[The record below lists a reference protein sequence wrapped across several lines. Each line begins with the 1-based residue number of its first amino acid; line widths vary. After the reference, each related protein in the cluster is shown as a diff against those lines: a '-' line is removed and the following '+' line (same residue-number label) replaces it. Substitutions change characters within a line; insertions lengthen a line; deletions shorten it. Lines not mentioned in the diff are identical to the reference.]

1 MPSFPSGQYPETPH
15 RAGGGTPAQPWC
27 VKGKVLMEGFGG
39 DPAVLQWGT
48 GGKIRGYHHSNGRR
62 WRWQCLGLSVYGRG
76 LRVPQAEPTHGQCSH
91 GSCLLRVAG
100 AGGSTEP
107 HIGVGCLWAYS
118 SMSMGQESGTAAGKQ
133 ASEHSLLSS
142 AFTCAMPKSLLLSH
156 LRPRKAPV
164 LGPSSC
170 VGDTSSS
177 SSTSLPSASCS
188 SAEMLTKF
196 KSGDST
202 GVDSPSELVALAA
215 AGEGSMSPSSSVP
228 GAT

>member
-1 MPSFPSGQYPETPH
+1 MAEGGGGSARDSLCM
-15 RAGGGTPAQPWC
+15 AGGGC
-27 VKGKVLMEGFGG
+27 VSPRLSPPTGSAPVAAACSGWLVPGG
-39 DPAVLQWGT
+39 A
-48 GGKIRGYHHSNGRR
+48 R
-62 WRWQCLGLSVYGRG
+62 
-76 LRVPQAEPTHGQCSH
+76 
-91 GSCLLRVAG
+91 
-100 AGGSTEP
+100 EP

-177 SSTSLPSASCS
+177 SSTSLPCGTERQRLSAPWGTPQHWERRLPAPRRTSASCS

-202 GVDSPSELVALAA
+202 GVDSPSEAVALAA

>member
-1 MPSFPSGQYPETPH
+1 MTRH
-15 RAGGGTPAQPWC
+15 
-27 VKGKVLMEGFGG
+27 
-39 DPAVLQWGT
+39 PAVLQWGT
-48 GGKIRGYHHSNGRR
+48 GRKIRGYHHSNGRR
-62 WRWQCLGLSVYGRG
+62 WRWQCPGLSVYGRG
-76 LRVPQAEPTHGQCSH
+76 GCVSPRLSPPTGSAPVAAACSGWLVPG
-91 GSCLLRVAG
+91 G
-100 AGGSTEP
+100 AREP

-202 GVDSPSELVALAA
+202 GVDSPSEAVALAA